1 MTNNQAGQKVL
12 EMLRETPAGQTAI
25 RRAIYATLERYFGA
39 HAEQILWRAAES
51 LERAMG
57 EAPSPPVLTSA
68 IESEIHEENDLQ
80 WEATLER
87 ARSCRRS

>member
-1 MTNNQAGQKVL
+1 MAL
-12 EMLRETPAGQTAI
+12 AMLRETPAGQTAI

-57 EAPSPPVLTSA
+57 EAVNPRFCECNLG
-68 IESEIHEENDLQ
+68 SEVHEENGLK